1 MMINPRYSMTEAT
14 RLASVRNNV
23 CNVLLG
29 LGAGLFAF
37 GLYMGFV
44 RHANPALVFS
54 LLGVTTVVFAVV
66 LWVLLKPEAFAFMS
80 SARLARQPEGPV
92 NPEREST
99 VAQPHAAAEIQ
110 PKDSTIPRSEV
121 VVRLPPEPAPQLSHP
136 VAEGPQPGANEDLVK
151 LMDTTLG
158 DILHLLQSALRKD
171 SEASGRH

>member
-1 MMINPRYSMTEAT
+1 MMINPRYSITEAT
-14 RLASVRNNV
+14 RLESASKNV

-29 LGAGLFAF
+29 LGAGLLAF

-44 RHANPALVFS
+44 RHANAALVFS
-54 LLGVTTVVFAVV
+54 LLGITTVVFAVV
-66 LWVLLKPEAFAFMS
+66 LWVLMKPDAFAFMS

-110 PKDSTIPRSEV
+110 PQGPAVPRPEV
-121 VVRLPPEPAPQLSHP
+121 VVNSPAEPAPQLPHP
-136 VAEGPQPGANEDLVK
+136 VAEGPQPRADEDLVK